1 MKRFVA
7 IALML
12 VMMTALL
19 VPVLSGCKK
28 RGSGVDISFDE
39 NGNLLPSSGT
49 TIHVTSYSEGDEEK
63 RFYQLC
69 DAFNE
74 KYKEYNIR
82 AVYEPSDSSGY
93 EQTMKTSLSSSTC
106 QDVLLVSDSY
116 YKQWAT
122 LGYLEPL
129 DAYIKSQYAA
139 LNFEKEVADMYE
151 GGVGRYLYDVVTTTS
166 DGPNAH
172 YYGLPKGTGA
182 TAIYYNKTYMKNAN
196 IKEISVYEEDIDAFN
211 GGAADAYG
219 NTKASLGINGTVP
232 KKAFFTVGGQRVFNN
247 KIPMSW
253 QECSELAAILQAV
266 NAAAGCKYGFITSW
280 WFNYG
285 FSVGGSCM
293 QYLTSDDTGLTG
305 GYYTFTL
312 ADSTVNYKAKEDIAV
327 NGHTYKAGE
336 IVSYEDKF
344 YMSDTLAEKCEVLP
358 SQREAFAEYM
368 SLAGKVG
375 NSHYH
380 ADVTYGGK
388 TYTGV
393 TDAFWSVIP
402 YQLGATPKEAI
413 AKNEELLRSPNN
425 LGDPGSAG
433 ALAAAS
439 HEYVIVQ
446 NKGIS
451 VNPATLNTDGR
462 FTQFTQGY
470 TAMVV
475 DVRVSVA
482 QARLIRD
489 FEWDVAPMLVW
500 KDFDG
505 EGNTI
510 ASGVEGAHSGSNA
523 WAVWSK
529 STIKNAAYLFLKFAA
544 GEDGQKILAEAG
556 TIIPNQKSI
565 AKEMIQQDLAK
576 GLSPRNIEVFE
587 RGAEYQTP
595 GDWWFLKDGDWI
607 DGDGCWANYLNQTV
621 RNFKATMT
629 TFYTVNDY
637 LKTFDT
643 LKKYTA
649 KED

>member
-7 IALML
+7 IALVL
-12 VMMTALL
+12 IMMTAVLL
-19 VPVLSGCKK
+19 PVLSGCKK
-28 RGSGVDISFDE
+28 RGSGTDISFDE

-49 TIHVTSYSEGDEEK
+49 TIHVTSYSEGNEEA

-74 KYKEYNIR
+74 KYKEYNIQ

-106 QDVLLVSDSY
+106 QDVLLVADSY

-129 DAYIKSQYAA
+129 DSYIKSKYAA
-139 LNFEKEVADMYE
+139 LNFEKELADMYE

-166 DGPNAH
+166 TGENAH

-182 TAIYYNKTYMKNAN
+182 TAIYYNKTYLKNAN
-196 IKEISVYEEDIDAFN
+196 IVEISVYEENMDAFN
-211 GGAADAYG
+211 NGGADAYG
-219 NTKASLGINGTVP
+219 NTKASLGINGNVP
-232 KKAFFTVGGQRVFNN
+232 KKAFSTVDGKRVFNN

-253 QECSELAAILQAV
+253 QECAELAAILQAV
-266 NAAAGCKYGFITSW
+266 NASAGCKYGFITSW

-285 FSVGGSCM
+285 FSVGGSCI
-293 QYLTSDDTGLTG
+293 QYLTNDDAAYNG
-305 GYYTFTL
+305 GNYTFTL
-312 ADSTVNYKAKEDIAV
+312 ADSTVNYKAKESITV
-327 NGHTYKAGE
+327 NGNTYAAGE
-336 IVSYEDKF
+336 IVAYEDKF
-344 YMSDTLAEKCEVLP
+344 YLNDELAAKCEILP

-368 SLAGKVG
+368 SLAGKVD

-402 YQLGATPKEAI
+402 YKLAGTPKDAI
-413 AKNEELLRSPNN
+413 AKNEGLLRNPNTLDN
-425 LGDPGSAG
+425 AIDG
-433 ALAAAS
+433 AS
-439 HEYVIVQ
+439 FEYVIVQ

-475 DVRVSVA
+475 DSRISVA
-482 QARLIRD
+482 QARLIQD

-500 KDFDG
+500 KDFDD
-505 EGNTI
+505 EGNVT

-529 STIKNAAYLFLKFAA
+529 SSIKNAAYLFVKFAS

-556 TIIPNQKSI
+556 SIIPNQKSI
-565 AKEMIQQDLAK
+565 AEEMVKKDLAN
-576 GLSPRNIEVFE
+576 GLSPKNIEIFE
-587 RGAEYQTP
+587 KGAEYQTP

-629 TFYTVNDY
+629 KFYTVNDY

-643 LKKYTA
+643 LKKYTS
-649 KED
+649 KEG

>member
-7 IALML
+7 TALML
-12 VMMTALL
+12 VMLTTLL
-19 VPVLSGCKK
+19 MSVLTGCKEK
-28 RGSGVDISFDE
+28 GSGVDITFDE

-49 TIHVTSYSEGDEEK
+49 RIHVTSYSEGSEET

-74 KYKEYNIR
+74 KYKDYNIQ
-82 AVYEPSDSSGY
+82 AIYEPSDSAGY

-106 QDVLLVSDSY
+106 QDVLLVADSY

-129 DAYIKSQYAA
+129 DNYIKSEYAA
-139 LNFEKEVADMYE
+139 LNFEKEIAEMYE

-166 DGPNAH
+166 DGENAH

-182 TAIYYNKTYMKNAN
+182 TAIYYNKTYMKNAG
-196 IKEISVYEEDIDAFN
+196 ITEISVYEEDIDAYN
-211 GGAADAYG
+211 SGAADAYG
-219 NTKASLGINGTVP
+219 NVKPFSGNAP
-232 KKAFFTVGGQRVFNN
+232 KKAFFTMDGKRYFNN

-253 QECSELAAILQAV
+253 EECAELATILQAV
-266 NAAAGCKYGFITSW
+266 NAGAGCKYGFITSW

-285 FSVGGSCM
+285 FSVGGSCI
-293 QYLTSDDTGLTG
+293 QYLTSDDAELNG

-312 ADSTVNYKAKEDIAV
+312 ADSTVNYKAKERITV
-327 NGHTYKAGE
+327 NGNTYEAGE

-344 YMSDTLAEKCEVLP
+344 YMNDTLAGKCEVLP

-375 NSHYH
+375 GSHYH
-380 ADVTYGGK
+380 ADVTYNG
-388 TYTGV
+388 TAHTGV

-402 YQLGATPKEAI
+402 YKLAATPKEAI
-413 AKNEELLRSPNN
+413 AKNEELLRTPNT
-425 LGDPGSAG
+425 LGDPTGAG
-433 ALAAAS
+433 ALADAS

-446 NKGIS
+446 NKEIS
-451 VNPATLNTDGR
+451 INPATLNTDGR

-475 DVRVSVA
+475 DARISVA

-500 KDFDG
+500 KEFD
-505 EGNTI
+505 EENNVT
-510 ASGVEGAHSGSNA
+510 ASGIEGAHSGSNA

-529 STIKNAAYLFLKFAA
+529 STIKNAAYLFVKFAS

-565 AKEMIQQDLAK
+565 AKEMIQQDLAND
-576 GLSPRNIEVFE
+576 LSPKNIEIFE

-607 DGDGCWANYLNQTV
+607 DGEGCWANYLNQTV
-621 RNFKATMT
+621 RNFNASMT

-643 LKKYTA
+643 LKKYTV

>member
-19 VPVLSGCKK
+19 VPVLTGCKK
-28 RGSGVDISFDE
+28 RGSGVDITFDE

-49 TIHVTSYSEGDEEK
+49 TIHVTSYSEGDEER

-151 GGVGRYLYDVVTTTS
+151 GGVGRYLYDVVTTTP
-166 DGPNAH
+166 DGPDAH

-182 TAIYYNKTYMKNAN
+182 TAIYYNKTYLKNAN
-196 IKEISVYEEDIDAFN
+196 IREISVWEEDMDAFN
-211 GGAADAYG
+211 AGAADANG
-219 NTKASLGINGTVP
+219 ATKASLGITENVP
-232 KKAFFTVGGQRVFNN
+232 KKALFTVNGQRYFNN
-247 KIPMSW
+247 RIAMSW
-253 QECSELAAILQAV
+253 QECAELATILQV
-266 NAAAGCKYGFITSW
+266 SNRGNGCKYGFVTSW

-285 FSVGGSCM
+285 FSVGGSCI
-293 QYLTSDDTGLTG
+293 QYLSSDDASYSG

-312 ADSTVNYKAKEDIAV
+312 ADATVNYKAKEKITV
-327 NGHTYKAGE
+327 NGNTYEAGE

-344 YMSDTLAEKCEVLP
+344 YMNDDIAARCEVLP

-368 SLAGKVG
+368 SLAGEVG

-380 ADVTYGGK
+380 ADVTYGGRS
-388 TYTGV
+388 YTGV
-393 TDAFWSVIP
+393 TDAFRSLIP
-402 YQLGATPKEAI
+402 YQLGDTPKNAI
-413 AKNEELLRSPNN
+413 AKNEEYLRNPNALDSPE
-425 LGDPGSAG
+425 GD
-433 ALAAAS
+433 AAYK
-439 HEYVIVQ
+439 YVIVQ

-470 TAMVV
+470 AAMVV

-500 KDFDG
+500 KDFD
-505 EGNTI
+505 EAGNTV
-510 ASGVEGAHSGSNA
+510 ASGIEGAHSGSNA

-565 AKEMIQQDLAK
+565 AKEMVQQDLDK

-621 RNFKATMT
+621 RNYRATMT

>member
-1 MKRFVA
+1 MKRLVA
-7 IALML
+7 MMLTL

-28 RGSGVDISFDE
+28 KGSGVDISFDE

-49 TIHVTSYSEGDEEK
+49 YIHVTSYSEGDEEK

-74 KYKEYNIR
+74 KYKDYNIR
-82 AVYEPSDSSGY
+82 AEYEPSDSSGY

-129 DAYIKSQYAA
+129 DAYIKSAYAA

-151 GGVGRYLYDVVTTTS
+151 GGVGRYLYDVVTTTP

-182 TAIYYNKTYMKNAN
+182 TAIYYNKTYMKNAS
-196 IKEISVYEEDIDAFN
+196 IREISVWEEDMDAFN
-211 GGAADAYG
+211 DGAADANG
-219 NTKASLGINGTVP
+219 QTKASLGINGKVP
-232 KKAFFTVGGQRVFNN
+232 KKAFFTLDGQKYFNN
-247 KIPMSW
+247 RIAMSW
-253 QECSELAAILQAV
+253 QECAELATILQAF
-266 NAAAGCKYGFITSW
+266 NNCKYGFITSW

-285 FSVGGSCM
+285 FSVGGSCI
-293 QYLTSDDTGLTG
+293 QYLTSDDAGYNG

-312 ADSTVNYKAKEDIAV
+312 ADATVNYKAKEKITV
-327 NGHTYKAGE
+327 NGHTYEAGE

-344 YMSDTLAEKCEVLP
+344 YLNDDVARRCEILP

-368 SLAGKVG
+368 SLAGTPEG
-375 NSHYH
+375 RQGSDHYH
-380 ADVTYGGK
+380 ADVTYNGV
-388 TYTGV
+388 TYSGV
-393 TDAFWSVIP
+393 TDAFRSLIP
-402 YQLGATPKEAI
+402 YKLAASPKDAI
-413 AKNEELLRSPNN
+413 AKNEEYLRDPNA
-425 LGDPGSAG
+425 LDAPAGD
-433 ALAAAS
+433 AAYK
-439 HEYVIVQ
+439 YVIVK

-475 DVRVSVA
+475 DARINVA
-482 QARLIRD
+482 QARLIKD

-500 KDFDG
+500 KEFD
-505 EGNTI
+505 EEDNVT
-510 ASGVEGAHSGSNA
+510 ASGIEGAHSGSNA
-523 WAVWSK
+523 WAIWSK

-565 AKEMIQQDLAK
+565 AKDMIKADLDAH
-576 GLSPRNIEVFE
+576 LSPSNIEVFE

-621 RNFKATMT
+621 RNFKATMPK
-629 TFYTVNDY
+629 FYTVNDY